1 VGGRQAAA
9 RAVALATAA
18 GADKAAAAA
27 AGPPALELS
36 PEESLDELEALA
48 ATAGLE
54 VVGRL
59 TQAVEGGPNPRTY
72 LNAGKLEELGAALE
86 ASGADTAIFDD
97 ELTPGQARTLE
108 KALGSR
114 VRLCDRTAL
123 ILDIFAQRAAS
134 AEGQLQ
140 VALAAAEYQLP
151 RLTRLWTHLERQSG
165 GRVKGMGEKQLEVD
179 KRLLRARMSDLK
191 AGLEAVRRQ
200 RAGRAAR
207 RSAAGL
213 PTVAL
218 VGYTSAGKSSLL
230 NALTGA
236 GVLADDRLFATL
248 DPATRRMALPAGK
261 EVLLCDTVG
270 FIQKLPT
277 SLVAAFRATLEAA
290 VDADLLLHVV
300 DVSHPAAAAQSAAVA
315 AVLTEVGAVRSG
327 SGVEEDEDEGEGNDA
342 ARGGGS
348 RAAAAA
354 AAPSTPLLLTV
365 WNKVDAAL
373 DPGAVRAV
381 AAARRDTFPVSAL
394 SGEGLGAL
402 VAAIERHVGASLLP
416 VAARL
421 PFSAG
426 DLAAEARRSGVVA
439 GEGFAPEGIIL
450 LARVPPSLAARLAPH
465 AVPVAAAV
473 AALAAAGVEVGGH
486 DGEDAW
492 WAVDEGAPAAAA

>member
-1 VGGRQAAA
+1 VGVTTKGGRPSAAGGRAAAA
-9 RAVALATAA
+9 RAMALATAA
-18 GADKAAAAA
+18 GADRAAAAA

-54 VVGRL
+54 VIGRL

-72 LNAGKLEELGAALE
+72 LNTGKLEELGAALE
-86 ASGADTAIFDD
+86 AAGADTAIFDD
-97 ELTPGQARTLE
+97 ELSPGQARTLE
-108 KALGSR
+108 RALGSK

-165 GRVKGMGEKQLEVD
+165 GRTKGMGEKQLEVD
-179 KRLLRARMSDLK
+179 KRLLRARMSGLKSDL
-191 AGLEAVRRQ
+191 EDVRRQ

-207 RSAAGL
+207 RAAAGL

-248 DPATRRMALPAGK
+248 DPATRRMTLPAGK
-261 EVLLCDTVG
+261 EVLVCDTVG

-315 AVLTEVGAVRSG
+315 AVLAEVGALG
-327 SGVEEDEDEGEGNDA
+327 SGGGDGEEGGGGDEG
-342 ARGGGS
+342 
-348 RAAAAA
+348 
-354 AAPSTPLLLTV
+354 APPTTTTTTTTTTPLLLTV
-365 WNKVDAAL
+365 WNKVDAAP

-394 SGEGLGAL
+394 TGEGLDAL
-402 VAAIERHVGASLLP
+402 VAALECAVGAALLP

-439 GEGFAPEGIIL
+439 GEGFTPDGILL

-465 AVPVAAAV
+465 AMPVPAAV
-473 AALAAAGVEVGGH
+473 AALAEAGVEVGSS
-486 DGEDAW
+486 GEEAW
-492 WAVDEGAPAAAA
+492 WVEN

>member
-1 VGGRQAAA
+1 
-9 RAVALATAA
+9 
-18 GADKAAAAA
+18 
-27 AGPPALELS
+27 
-36 PEESLDELEALA
+36 LDELAALA
-48 ATAGLE
+48 GTAGLE

-72 LNAGKLEELGAALE
+72 LNAGKLEELGAAL
-86 ASGADTAIFDD
+86 AAAGADTAIFDD
-97 ELTPGQARTLE
+97 ELSPGQARTLE
-108 KALGSR
+108 RALGSK

-179 KRLLRARMSDLK
+179 KRLLRARM
-191 AGLEAVRRQ
+191 AGLRADLEEVRRQ

-207 RSAAGL
+207 RAAAGL

-248 DPATRRMALPAGK
+248 DPATRRLTLPAGK

-290 VDADLLLHVV
+290 TDADLLLHVV
-300 DVSHPAAAAQSAAVA
+300 DVSPPAAAAQSAAVA
-315 AVLTEVGAVRSG
+315 AVLAEVGAIG
-327 SGVEEDEDEGEGNDA
+327 SGGSDEEDEDEDEGEDGPA
-342 ARGGGS
+342 S
-348 RAAAAA
+348 IT
-354 AAPSTPLLLTV
+354 TPPILLTV
-365 WNKVDAAL
+365 WNKVDAAP

-394 SGEGLGAL
+394 TGEGLADL
-402 VAAIERHVGASLLP
+402 VGAVERAVGAALLP

-426 DLAAEARRSGVVA
+426 DLAAEARRAGVVA
-439 GEGFAPEGIIL
+439 GEGFTPDGVIL

-465 AVPVAAAV
+465 AMPVPAAV
-473 AALAAAGVEVGGH
+473 AALAEAGVEVSAGG
-486 DGEDAW
+486 EEAW
-492 WAVDEGAPAAAA
+492 WVEA